1 MMISHPARDA
11 DFSCLLGLI
20 SSKEIFLM
28 PTIVRKSVSAMTE
41 TRREILHTV
50 SWHVRSSIWS
60 PPTDVYETEENYVIK
75 VEIAGMRDEDFDVAF
90 ENNILMISGYRSDLN
105 ERRAYHQMEIR
116 FGRFE
121 LAVEVSVTL
130 DIDKATAEYK
140 DGFLTVVLPKA
151 DVKQKEDG

>member
-1 MMISHPARDA
+1 
-11 DFSCLLGLI
+11 
-20 SSKEIFLM
+20 M
-28 PTIVRKSVSAMTE
+28 PTIVRKSVSAITE
-41 TRREILHTV
+41 TRREIRLHTV
-50 SWHVRSSIWS
+50 SWLVRSSIWS

-121 LAVEVSVTL
+121 LAVEVAVPL

-151 DVKQKEDG
+151 NIKHKEDG

>member
-1 MMISHPARDA
+1 
-11 DFSCLLGLI
+11 
-20 SSKEIFLM
+20 M
-28 PTIVRKSVSAMTE
+28 PTIVRKSVSAITE

-121 LAVEVSVTL
+121 LAVEISVAL
-130 DIDKATAEYK
+130 DIEKATAEYK

-151 DVKQKEDG
+151 DIKQKEDG

>member
-1 MMISHPARDA
+1 MLFSDPARDA
-11 DFSCLLGLI
+11 DFSGLLGLI
-20 SSKEIFLM
+20 SSKEIVLM
-28 PTIVRKSVSAMTE
+28 PTIVRKSVSAITE

-90 ENNILMISGYRSDLN
+90 ENNILLISGYRSDLN

-121 LAVEVSVTL
+121 LAVEVPVTL
-130 DIDKATAEYK
+130 DIEKATAEYNA
-140 DGFLTVVLPKA
+140 GFLTVVLPKA
-151 DVKQKEDG
+151 DIKQKEDG

>member
-1 MMISHPARDA
+1 
-11 DFSCLLGLI
+11 
-20 SSKEIFLM
+20 M
-28 PTIVRKSVSAMTE
+28 PTIVRKSVSTISE

-90 ENNILMISGYRSDLN
+90 EDNILMISGYRSDLN
-105 ERRAYHQMEIR
+105 ERRAYRQMEIR

-121 LAVEVSVTL
+121 LAVEIPVSC
-130 DIDKATAEYK
+130 DMEKATAEYK
-140 DGFLTVVLPKA
+140 DGFLTIMLPKS
-151 DVKQKEDG
+151 DVKQEEDG

>member
-1 MMISHPARDA
+1 
-11 DFSCLLGLI
+11 
-20 SSKEIFLM
+20 M
-28 PTIVRKSVSAMTE
+28 PTIVRKSISAITE

-90 ENNILMISGYRSDLN
+90 EENILMISGYRSDLN

-116 FGRFE
+116 FGRFD
-121 LAVEVSVTL
+121 LAVEIPVTL
-130 DIDKATAEYK
+130 NMEKATAEYK
-140 DGFLTVVLPKA
+140 DGFLTIVLPKSE
-151 DVKQKEDG
+151 VKQKEDG

>member
-1 MMISHPARDA
+1 
-11 DFSCLLGLI
+11 
-20 SSKEIFLM
+20 M
-28 PTIVRKSVSAMTE
+28 PTIVRKSVSAATE

-105 ERRAYHQMEIR
+105 ERRAYRQMEIR

-121 LAVEVSVTL
+121 LAVEVPVTV
-130 DIDKATAEYK
+130 DIEKATAEYK
-140 DGFLTVVLPKA
+140 DGFLTIVLPKA
-151 DVKQKEDG
+151 DVKQKEDE